1 MPTCSRIAVPVL
13 MVILAAL
20 PSSAQDAGT
29 NPNPPPA
36 VELTIGHAGLVDDT
50 TIHGT
55 VVGGAMRLY
64 LSPRVS
70 IGPELTYVRAP
81 GGESSL
87 FLTGNVIVDLIRS
100 RGGRPER
107 VVPFVVA
114 GGGFFRHTDPNG
126 AQEFSHVEG
135 AVTGGGGARIW
146 LAKRI
151 YAAAEGRIGWEPHIR
166 ITGTIGVELAK

>member
-1 MPTCSRIAVPVL
+1 
-13 MVILAAL
+13 
-20 PSSAQDAGT
+20 
-29 NPNPPPA
+29 
-36 VELTIGHAGLVDDT
+36 
-50 TIHGT
+50 
-55 VVGGAMRLY
+55 MRLY

-70 IGPELTYVRAP
+70 IGPELTYVHDP
-81 GGESSL
+81 GGERSL
-87 FLTGNVIVDLIRS
+87 FLTGNVSIDLLRS

-114 GGGFFRHTDPNG
+114 GGGFFRHTDPIG

-146 LAKRI
+146 LSKRI

-166 ITGTIGVELAK
+166 ITGTIGSSSPPRPELKSRSGAFVQPGPIGPGLLPATRHRDPVQLPSYPV